1 MQIVIWNTQWAVP
14 GSKRGQLLWD
24 QIQQQQPDVICLT
37 EAQAG
42 LLLQEGHIIEASP
55 DTGYPLKPGRRKVIL
70 WSKQPWSE
78 VSIHEDLNFPSGRI
92 VSGITGGI
100 RILGVCIPWSA
111 AHVKGGRQDRKNWED
126 HLLYLDAL
134 KQLVMELDHTT
145 PLAIIGDFN
154 QRIPKSRQPMYAYE
168 KLNEVLSSRLTVHTA
183 GNLGPGGAQLIDHI
197 ATTADLQLHEL
208 TVLDRETP
216 ESVRLSDHFGI
227 AGFIKQ
233 KQPKNG
239 VITPS

>member
-1 MQIVIWNTQWAVP
+1 MSDLRLQIVIWNTQWAVP
-14 GSKRGQLLWD
+14 GSKRGKLLCD

-42 LLLQEGHIIEASP
+42 FLPQEGHVIESSP
-55 DTGYPLKPGRRKVIL
+55 DYGYPLKPGRRKVIL

-78 VSIHEDLNFPSGRI
+78 VSIHENLNFPSGRI
-92 VSGITGGI
+92 VSGITQGI
-100 RILGVCIPWSA
+100 RLLGVCIPWSA

-134 KQLVMELDHTT
+134 KQLVTELDHNI
-145 PLAIIGDFN
+145 PLSIIGDFN
-154 QRIPKSRQPMYAYE
+154 QQIPKLRQPMYAYE
-168 KLNEVLSSRLTVHTA
+168 KLIAVLSSSLTVHTS

-197 ATTADLQLHEL
+197 VTTADLQLHGL
-208 TVLDRETP
+208 TVLDRQT
-216 ESVRLSDHFGI
+216 SDGVRLSDHFGI

-233 KQPKNG
+233 K
-239 VITPS
+239 IS

>member
-1 MQIVIWNTQWAVP
+1 MNHISMKTVVWNTQWAVP
-14 GSKRGQLLWD
+14 GSKRGLLLTEL
-24 QIQQQQPDVICLT
+24 IQQQQPDVICLT

-42 LLLQEGHIIEASP
+42 LLPQEGHVIESSP

-78 VSIHEDLNFPSGRI
+78 VSIHEDFNFPSGRI
-92 VSGITGGI
+92 ISGISQGI
-100 RILGVCIPWSA
+100 RLLGVCIPWSA

-126 HLLYLDAL
+126 HHLYLNAL
-134 KQLVMELDHTT
+134 KQLVTELDHNT

-154 QRIPKSRQPMYAYE
+154 QRLPRSRQPLHVYD
-168 KLNEVLSSRLTVHTA
+168 KLNDVLSSSLTVHTA

-208 TVLDRETP
+208 TVMDRETT
-216 ESVRLSDHFGI
+216 EGVRLSDHFGI
-227 AGFIKQ
+227 AGCIK
-233 KQPKNG
+233 KTN
-239 VITPS
+239 